1 MSQTQIRPSSFWQQ
15 YVGLTI
21 KEVKIQLRYPLSYIS
36 WFITIF
42 LMIALFTITAKLF
55 IDPDDTSGTL
65 TTGRLATYI
74 FWGFLAMSFFG
85 DALFTLGSSLRNE
98 QQTGT
103 LETLFLY
110 PMNHLAN
117 LLAKISFATFSNV
130 FFSFIG
136 YGAIVYLTG
145 AVQLEPLALPLFVCY
160 LAQIYGLSFLLAG
173 LSLKLKESIEPIVG
187 FMQFAFMIFGG
198 FFFPFAVLQTFVG
211 ISFLIPMSYSIDLV
225 RSVTFGTTPELASI
239 AAGIFGNL
247 STFVVLEW
255 AITVI
260 LTVTLPVGG
269 YRYFIRTLRKGRFS
283 GTLSDY

>member
-1 MSQTQIRPSSFWQQ
+1 MSQTQIRPASFWQQ

-21 KEVKIQLRYPLSYIS
+21 KEVRIQLRYPLSYIS

-145 AVQLEPLALPLFVCY
+145 AVQLEPLALPFFVCY

-198 FFFPFAVLQTFVG
+198 FFFPFAVLQT
-211 ISFLIPMSYSIDLV
+211 
-225 RSVTFGTTPELASI
+225 
-239 AAGIFGNL
+239 
-247 STFVVLEW
+247 
-255 AITVI
+255 
-260 LTVTLPVGG
+260 
-269 YRYFIRTLRKGRFS
+269 
-283 GTLSDY
+283 